1 VGKYAGEQGR
11 DVPVLSGIFR
21 LYTPQTLVVGAS
33 VMAQETT
40 AASFLLYW
48 VEISLAKVPE
58 ADHSEIAWLCCKKAT
73 VYGILR
79 VSLRSTSYAPNR

>member
-1 VGKYAGEQGR
+1 
-11 DVPVLSGIFR
+11 
-21 LYTPQTLVVGAS
+21 
-33 VMAQETT
+33 MAQETT